1 MKTLNICL
9 IGSFIIA
16 VQSCGAEGF
25 TNVLALAPNLGLND
39 NLNTFSIN
47 YAIGAATGANQVGPV
62 GGAGSFTR
70 LMNNPTVYNSQLFYS
85 DAPGAENVGGS
96 LGIGFIF
103 HSDSLFIPTSISLH
117 QVGTDIYG
125 LLNEDDSYNLTG
137 FSVSFEGIIQNANG
151 SLSYLNSGPIVPVND
166 VVFNS
171 ELALSIGDESGTP
184 QEQVNRFLG
193 IWDFNFTVS
202 DTFSLEGETVPTDTP
217 FEVTGPTSGF
227 TVTPAPE
234 PSPPS
239 LNIAK
244 AGGQLAVSWPSSA
257 TNYLLQ
263 SNSALNSLTWSNFT
277 GGFRDDGT
285 NKSVSI
291 IPTAG
296 KAFFRLLNTNG
307 P

>member
-1 MKTLNICL
+1 
-9 IGSFIIA
+9 
-16 VQSCGAEGF
+16 
-25 TNVLALAPNLGLND
+25 
-39 NLNTFSIN
+39 
-47 YAIGAATGANQVGPV
+47 
-62 GGAGSFTR
+62 
-70 LMNNPTVYNSQLFYS
+70 
-85 DAPGAENVGGS
+85 
-96 LGIGFIF
+96 
-103 HSDSLFIPTSISLH
+103 
-117 QVGTDIYG
+117 
-125 LLNEDDSYNLTG
+125 
-137 FSVSFEGIIQNANG
+137 
-151 SLSYLNSGPIVPVND
+151 
-166 VVFNS
+166 
-171 ELALSIGDESGTP
+171 
-184 QEQVNRFLG
+184 
-193 IWDFNFTVS
+193 
-202 DTFSLEGETVPTDTP
+202 
-217 FEVTGPTSGF
+217 
-227 TVTPAPE
+227 VTPAPE